1 MGRRGE
7 MGRCALI
14 TQKEDGWMCG
24 TGSLFIRPQMTGLF
38 SEYLFTL
45 LSSDA
50 VKSYL
55 EGESLGA
62 TMPNLNKKIVE
73 NIKIPVPDKKTLSEY
88 SQVRKKYDIFTGRL
102 NIFSAINLFDSLA
115 QQAFRGELTKQ
126 IKAA

>member
-1 MGRRGE
+1 

-38 SEYLFTL
+38 SEYLFAL

-73 NIKIPVPDKKTLSEY
+73 NIKNRVRVKKKLLKNKHG
-88 SQVRKKYDIFTGRL
+88 QKNKLILKVR
-102 NIFSAINLFDSLA
+102 
-115 QQAFRGELTKQ
+115 
-126 IKAA
+126 